1 MQLNLFQWDLLE
13 AGNGYNC
20 LARLDFAQA
29 REHFAR
35 VLDALPDHQA
45 AGAGLRSVGY
55 WEQVVRELAEMQGED
70 AAIFF
75 WKRLGAFSFGNSTAD
90 SELRTNLL
98 RRLHAL
104 MERAG
109 VDYIPP
115 DLCNGYLLLQLGDYV
130 NAESQ
135 LRSLIE
141 SVPEKG
147 ILYGYLADALW
158 LQGRR
163 EIANGVYATALLLD
177 PQRMATYP
185 LCNHRLAAII
195 AEHGAVMAAV
205 YGYLHKVLP
214 LVEQEIVNETEATR
228 IYAALRR
235 AERARHRQDSAAM
248 IAARRELQVLAPEV
262 FAKYITFVQ
271 AG

>member
-20 LARLDFAQA
+20 LARLEFVQA

-35 VLDALPDHQA
+35 ILDALPDHQA
-45 AGAGLRSVGY
+45 AGAGLRSVDY
-55 WEQVVRELAEMQGED
+55 WEQVVREIAEMQGED

-75 WKRLGAFSFGNSTAD
+75 WKRLGAFSFGNNTTD

-130 NAESQ
+130 NAECQ

-141 SVPEKG
+141 SVPEEG
-147 ILYGYLADALW
+147 LLYGYLADALW

-195 AEHGAVMAAV
+195 AKHGAVMAPV

-214 LVEQEIVNETEATR
+214 LVEQEIANETEATS
-228 IYAALRR
+228 IYATLRR
-235 AERARHRQDSAAM
+235 AERARHRQDNAA
-248 IAARRELQVLAPEV
+248 ISAARRELQMLAPEV
-262 FAKYITFVQ
+262 LAKYSTFVQ